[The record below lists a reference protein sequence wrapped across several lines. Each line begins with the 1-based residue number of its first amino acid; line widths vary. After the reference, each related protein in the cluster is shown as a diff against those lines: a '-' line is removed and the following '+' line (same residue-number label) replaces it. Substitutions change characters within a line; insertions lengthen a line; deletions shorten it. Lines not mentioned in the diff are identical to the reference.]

1 MNNKPNIFM
10 ALDSNFEE
18 SNIVVFGAPY
28 DGTVSYRPGTR
39 FAPNAIRVES
49 FGIET
54 YSPYQEKDLE
64 DLKVFD
70 YGDLELP
77 MGNREK
83 ALDIIYQTSKKIV
96 ESNKIPFMIGGEHL
110 VTLPAFKAVFEKY
123 NDIVLIQFD
132 AHADL
137 RDNYLGEGLSHA
149 CVMQRCYQIMKSK
162 ELYQFGIRSMT
173 KEEHEF
179 AKKHTILEKFSANT
193 VSEAKEKI
201 KDKPVYITI
210 DLDVLDPSIFS
221 GTGTPEAGGLTYKEL
236 QKAILD
242 MRGLKIV
249 GADVNELSP
258 DYDNSKVSTITACKV
273 IREMLMI
280 I

>member
-258 DYDNSKVSTITACKV
+258 DYDSSKVSTITACKV

>member
-1 MNNKPNIFM
+1 MNNQPNIFM

-18 SNIVVFGAPY
+18 SSIVLFGAPY

-39 FAPNAIRVES
+39 FAPQAIRHES

-54 YSPYQEKDLE
+54 YSPYQNKDLE

-83 ALDIIYQTSKKIV
+83 ALDIIYKKAKEIIDN
-96 ESNKIPFMIGGEHL
+96 NKIPFMIGGEHL
-110 VTLPAFKAVFEKY
+110 VTLPAFKAVLEKY
-123 NDIVLIQFD
+123 NDLVLIQFD

-137 RDNYLGEGLSHA
+137 RNDYLGEELSHA
-149 CVMQRCYQIMKSK
+149 CVMQRCYQIMNSK

-179 AKKHTILEKFSANT
+179 ANKHTVLEKFSANT
-193 VSEAKEKI
+193 VLEVKEKI

-221 GTGTPEAGGLTYKEL
+221 GTGTPEPGGLTYKEL

-242 MRGLKIV
+242 MRGLNIV
-249 GADVNELSP
+249 GLDVNELSP
-258 DYDNSKVSTITACKV
+258 DYDHSKVSTITACKV
-273 IREMLMI
+273 IRELLMI
-280 I
+280 V

>member
-1 MNNKPNIFM
+1 MNNQPNIFM

-18 SNIVVFGAPY
+18 SSIVLFGAPY

-39 FAPNAIRVES
+39 FAPQAIRQES

-54 YSPYQEKDLE
+54 YSPYQNKDLE

-83 ALDIIYQTSKKIV
+83 ALDIIYKKAKEIIDN
-96 ESNKIPFMIGGEHL
+96 NKIPFMIGGEHL
-110 VTLPAFKAVFEKY
+110 VTLPAFKAVLEKY
-123 NDIVLIQFD
+123 NDLVLIQFD

-137 RDNYLGEGLSHA
+137 RNDYLGEELSHA

-179 AKKHTILEKFSANT
+179 ANKHTVLEKFSANT
-193 VSEAKEKI
+193 VLEVKEKI

-221 GTGTPEAGGLTYKEL
+221 GTGTPEPGGLTYKEL

-242 MRGLKIV
+242 MRGLNIV
-249 GADVNELSP
+249 GLDVNELSP
-258 DYDNSKVSTITACKV
+258 DYDHSKVSTITACKV
-273 IREMLMI
+273 IRELLMI
-280 I
+280 V

>member
-1 MNNKPNIFM
+1 MNNQPNIFM

-18 SNIVVFGAPY
+18 SSIVLFGAPY

-39 FAPNAIRVES
+39 FAPQAIRHES

-54 YSPYQEKDLE
+54 YSPYQNKDLE

-83 ALDIIYQTSKKIV
+83 ALDIIYKKAKEIIDN
-96 ESNKIPFMIGGEHL
+96 NKIPFMIGGEHL
-110 VTLPAFKAVFEKY
+110 VTLPAFKAVLEKY
-123 NDIVLIQFD
+123 NDLVLIQFD

-137 RDNYLGEGLSHA
+137 RNDYLGEELSHA

-173 KEEHEF
+173 KDEHDF
-179 AKKHTILEKFSANT
+179 ANKHTVLEKFSANT
-193 VSEAKEKI
+193 VLEVKEKI

-221 GTGTPEAGGLTYKEL
+221 GTGTPEPGGLTYKEL

-242 MRGLKIV
+242 MRGLNIV
-249 GADVNELSP
+249 GLDVNELSP
-258 DYDNSKVSTITACKV
+258 DYDHSKVSTITACKV
-273 IREMLMI
+273 IRELLMI
-280 I
+280 V